1 MIRRLF
7 ISLVVCIVL
16 GITAAIVLPRMGM
29 NMPWYVPLLAF
40 GAIFVGVVLNTDLA
54 AEVEEGK
61 RPETPENYD
70 TQQESFK
77 IDEFED
83 RKH

>member
-1 MIRRLF
+1 M
-7 ISLVVCIVL
+7 VCIVL
-16 GITAAIVLPRMGM
+16 GITTAIILPRMGI
-29 NMPWYVPLLAF
+29 NMPWYMPLLAF

-61 RPETPENYD
+61 QPETPENYD
-70 TQQESFK
+70 TQKDSFK

>member
-77 IDEFED
+77 LDEYED

>member
-7 ISLVVCIVL
+7 ISFVVCIAL
-16 GITAAIVLPRMGM
+16 GITTAIVLPRMGI
-29 NMPWYVPLLAF
+29 NMPWYMPLLAF
-40 GAIFVGVVLNTDLA
+40 GAIFVGVVLNTDLG

-61 RPETPENYD
+61 RPETPDAHD
-70 TQQESFK
+70 TQDSFK
-77 IDEFED
+77 IDEYED

>member
-7 ISLVVCIVL
+7 ISLVVCIAL
-16 GITAAIVLPRMGM
+16 GVAAAIVLPRMGL

-40 GAIFVGVVLNTDLA
+40 AAIFVGVAMSTDFS
-54 AEVEEGK
+54 EEIKAGK
-61 RPETPENYD
+61 RPETPESYD
-70 TQQESFK
+70 TDEKSFK

-83 RKH
+83 RRH